1 MLLPISVLTVAA
13 AVALALALSPSWSR
27 YGGTRTVTDGYRC
40 PGCGATE

>member
-1 MLLPISVLTVAA
+1 MLLLISVLTVAVT
-13 AVALALALSPSWSR
+13 VALALVLTRSWSC